1 MTEKKRNYGIDL
13 LRMLSMFMIVNLHVL
28 GQGGAMVRIVG
39 DEAGYYAA
47 WFLETCAYCA
57 VDCYGLIS
65 GYVGVN
71 GSSGPPRL
79 LELWLQVFFYSF
91 GITLLYGIFR
101 AGTAE
106 RRVFL
111 EGGFS
116 REQ

>member
-71 GSSGPPRL
+71 GKFRPARL
-79 LELWLQVFFYSF
+79 LELWLQVFFYSSALRCC
-91 GITLLYGIFR
+91 TDVR

>member
-71 GSSGPPRL
+71 GSSGPPACWSCGCRCFSIPSAL
-79 LELWLQVFFYSF
+79 RCC
-91 GITLLYGIFR
+91 T
-101 AGTAE
+101 
-106 RRVFL
+106 
-111 EGGFS
+111 GFS
-116 REQ
+116 RRDC